1 MLAGPVRNCYCHKQ
15 VNVIIS
21 NVVLCCELDCLGIG
35 LNLNLGHRQV
45 LIPVGH
51 CLAGFHQSL
60 THTSTYILTLLAV
73 MTIT

>member
-1 MLAGPVRNCYCHKQ
+1 M
-15 VNVIIS
+15 S
-21 NVVLCCELDCLGIG
+21 NVVLCCQLDSLGIG

-45 LIPVGH
+45 LIDVGH
-51 CLAGFHQSL
+51 CVDGFHQSL